1 MRFRQQRPPLLL
13 VPLTLV
19 ALLGTSPASHAAGD
33 PKRGADTFAQE
44 CAVCHSAQKGR
55 NKMGPSLFAVVDRK
69 AGSVADY
76 AYSAAMKQSDFTWSP
91 DKIDAYIADPQ
102 QVVPGDKMRY
112 HGLADAQDRADVIA
126 YLKTLH

>member
-1 MRFRQQRPPLLL
+1 MRFRQ
-13 VPLTLV
+13 PLTMLSPV
-19 ALLGTSPASHAAGD
+19 FLALAALLSQASHAAGD
-33 PKRGADTFAQE
+33 PRRGADTFAQQ
-44 CAVCHSAQKGR
+44 CAVCHSAQEGR

-69 AGSVADY
+69 AGSVACY
-76 AYSAAMKQSDFTWSP
+76 TYSAAMRQSDFIWSP

>member
-1 MRFRQQRPPLLL
+1 MRFPQHLPPLSL
-13 VPLTLV
+13 VSLALA

-33 PKRGADTFAQE
+33 PKRGADTFAQQ
-44 CAVCHSAQKGR
+44 CAVCHSAQEGR
-55 NKMGPSLFAVVDRK
+55 NKMGPSLFAIVDRK
-69 AGSVADY
+69 AGSVAGY
-76 AYSAAMKQSDFTWSP
+76 AYSAAMKQSDFSWSP

-112 HGLADAQDRADVIA
+112 HGLAHAQDRADVIA